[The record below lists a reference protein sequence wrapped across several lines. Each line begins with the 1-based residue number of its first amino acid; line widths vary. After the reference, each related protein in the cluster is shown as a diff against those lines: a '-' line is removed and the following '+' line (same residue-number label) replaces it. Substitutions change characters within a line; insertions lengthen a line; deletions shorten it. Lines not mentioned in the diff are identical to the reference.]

1 MISRDELIDSM
12 IHEINVAKF
21 IGSKIPAGRVNWRP
35 TPKQRSVLELMQYLT
50 RAGAGITL
58 TLVNGNRDHVEAM
71 VKKAQEVTPLNF
83 ARAMDEQAA
92 LIRKTLGSVPT
103 ARVVNERAAPP
114 WGGPQTSLGVAI
126 LNTALKFLTA
136 YRMQLF
142 LYAKQLG
149 REELGTAH
157 AWAGQD
163 PAPAATAPAR

>member
-1 MISRDELIDSM
+1 MIGRDELIDSM

-21 IGSKIPAGRVNWRP
+21 IGSKIPAGRMHWRP
-35 TPKQRSVLELMQYLT
+35 TPRQRSVLELMQYLT

-58 TLVNGNRDHVEAM
+58 ALLNGNRDHAEGM
-71 VKKAQEVTPLNF
+71 LKRSQEVTALTF

-92 LIRKTLGSVPT
+92 LIRRTLGAVSHSRL
-103 ARVVNERAAPP
+103 ANERAAPP

-149 REELGTAH
+149 REELGTAQ
-157 AWAGQD
+157 AWAGREPQ
-163 PAPAATAPAR
+163 PTGQAR

>member
-1 MISRDELIDSM
+1 MISREELIESM

-21 IGSKIPAGRVNWRP
+21 IGTRIPVGRVNWRP

-50 RAGAGITL
+50 RAGAGTTL

-71 VKKAQEVTPLNF
+71 MKKAQEVTPLTF

-92 LIRKTLGSVPT
+92 IIRKTLGAVSH
-103 ARVVNERAAPP
+103 ARLANERTTLP
-114 WGGPQTSLGVAI
+114 WGGPQTGLGSAI

-149 REELGTAH
+149 RDELGTAQ
-157 AWAGQD
+157 AWAGRD
-163 PAPAATAPAR
+163 PSPQP